1 MRQSDGIDAI
11 PPSAVPGP
19 GPLPLVVDL
28 DGGLLARDPVADVLG
43 WGSRHQ
49 PVATAHLRWKVP
61 GRPDLAAGTLVRLY
75 PAARLSLR
83 VNGEILDLIA
93 THRRCGGEVTLV
105 SAAPAGMVD
114 AVAHALGLSVWVYG
128 SDQDGRFTPE
138 RRALALASLFGH
150 RGFDYAGGRADQA
163 PICHV
168 ARRALMVE
176 GEAGLRA
183 ELRTAGGALV
193 RLGSPVWQVIEMSL
207 QDLAGVTAASGA
219 APSTNRRLSA
229 AIWSAAGAPVTPAAD
244 PGDWDV
250 DSALS
255 GRRLRG
261 R

>member
-1 MRQSDGIDAI
+1 
-11 PPSAVPGP
+11 
-19 GPLPLVVDL
+19 VVDL

-49 PVATAHLRWKVP
+49 PVATAHVRWKAP
-61 GRPDLAAGTLVRLY
+61 GRPDLAAGKLARLY
-75 PAARLSLR
+75 PMARLSLR

-93 THRRCGGEVTLV
+93 AHRRCGGDVTLV
-105 SAAPAGMVD
+105 SAAPADMVD
-114 AVAHALGLSVWVYG
+114 AVAQTLGLTVWVYG
-128 SDQDGRFTPE
+128 SDRDGRFTPE
-138 RRALALASLFGH
+138 RRALALAGLFGR

-163 PICHV
+163 PICHA

-193 RLGSPVWQVIEMSL
+193 RLGPPVWQGIEMSL
-207 QDLAGVTAASGA
+207 RDLAGATV
-219 APSTNRRLSA
+219 APDSVPSINRRLSA
-229 AIWSAAGAPVTPAAD
+229 AIWAAAGTPVTPVAD
-244 PGDWDV
+244 PDDWEAEPQ
-250 DSALS
+250 SGGRPAGPERRQ